1 MYKIKRG
8 FINNF
13 SLFPIAKFRNSHEK
27 LKNFESLKIFMNLK
41 FKVGV
46 LLLLLAVGL
55 IVGIF
60 VTTQVSVTI
69 AYEESDKKAYSV
81 DKDIVASYNSFGL
94 DLLKELWE
102 EDQGKNIVF
111 SPLSVSLALTM
122 LFNGAE
128 NTTKIAMAKVLHF
141 ENKSLERVNE
151 ESANLTASLENVDR
165 KVQLHLANSV
175 WLRKEF
181 DPLVNESFKERLSK
195 YYKTEMSSRDFADPA
210 TVNEINDWVS
220 RKTNGKINKV
230 LERIEPQ
237 IVMFLINAIYFK
249 GEWKVKFD
257 ESKTRKGTFY
267 LSNGDEVVVD
277 MMETKGEFKFYF
289 GDDFSVLRLPYGR
302 DKISMYIFLP
312 DVGSP
317 LNSMME
323 ELTWEKMEE
332 VFNNLQGADEVRVEM
347 PKFSFRYEKRMNQI
361 LSDLGMSI
369 IFDEWEANFSKIAHL
384 EPSYNLYVE
393 FVDHKAFIE
402 VNEEGTEAAAATTVG
417 IGITS
422 VPRTITFTV
431 DHPFLFVIRDDRSG
445 IILFAGVVEDPT
457 KS

>member
-1 MYKIKRG
+1 
-8 FINNF
+8 
-13 SLFPIAKFRNSHEK
+13 
-27 LKNFESLKIFMNLK
+27 MNLK

-237 IVMFLINAIYFK
+237 MVMFLIKAIYFK
-249 GEWKVKFD
+249 GE
-257 ESKTRKGTFY
+257 
-267 LSNGDEVVVD
+267 
-277 MMETKGEFKFYF
+277 
-289 GDDFSVLRLPYGR
+289 
-302 DKISMYIFLP
+302 
-312 DVGSP
+312 
-317 LNSMME
+317 
-323 ELTWEKMEE
+323 
-332 VFNNLQGADEVRVEM
+332 
-347 PKFSFRYEKRMNQI
+347 
-361 LSDLGMSI
+361 
-369 IFDEWEANFSKIAHL
+369 
-384 EPSYNLYVE
+384 
-393 FVDHKAFIE
+393 
-402 VNEEGTEAAAATTVG
+402 
-417 IGITS
+417 
-422 VPRTITFTV
+422 
-431 DHPFLFVIRDDRSG
+431 
-445 IILFAGVVEDPT
+445 
-457 KS
+457 